1 MWIKET
7 KMREFIN
14 TGRIDPSK
22 RLVIERTKDF
32 KEIYEPFD
40 ASDATQQSDRC
51 IQCGDPFC
59 LNKCPLHN
67 YIPQWL
73 KSVAEKD
80 LEFAFKLSNE
90 PSPFPEVMG
99 RVCPHD
105 RLCEGDCTL
114 NDGHGAITIGSV
126 ETYINEEGFKQ
137 GFKPHYPGI
146 TSDKKVAIIGSGPA
160 GLSAA
165 TYLLRA
171 GIGISMYERSDRAG
185 GLLTYGIPNFKLDK
199 KVVERRVA
207 MLEEA
212 GMTLHLSCEVGNDI
226 TFEEVADT
234 HDAIFLGI
242 GATSAKSARI
252 SGENAPNVYGSMQ
265 YLTAIQRKNF
275 GMSYDKAFDFKD
287 LDVVVIGGGD
297 TAMDCVRTA
306 KREGAKNVTCLY
318 RRDAHNMPGS
328 QKEYKN
334 AVEEGVDFTFYAS
347 PKEVILGDEGRAVG
361 VSMIKTV
368 LGAKDESGRQRME
381 EVKGS
386 EFQVKADVVIMA
398 LGFDPAVPAFFAENG
413 IETNSWGGLVLD
425 ENHQTTTAGIFAGG
439 DCYRGADL
447 VVTAA
452 YDGREAARAI
462 VTMLL

>member
-1 MWIKET
+1 
-7 KMREFIN
+7 MREYLTIE
-14 TGRIDPSK
+14 RVEAKK
-22 RLVIERTKDF
+22 RLVVERTKDF
-32 KEIYEPFD
+32 GEIYEVFD
-40 ASDATQQSDRC
+40 KNEAATQSERC

-73 KSVAEKD
+73 KAISEKD

-126 ETYINEEGFKQ
+126 ETHITEEGFKA
-137 GFKPHYPGI
+137 GYKPEFPGI
-146 TSDKKVAIIGSGPA
+146 TTDKKVAIIGSGPA

-165 TYLLRA
+165 TYLLRS
-171 GIGISMYERSDRAG
+171 GIAVTMYERSDRAG

-199 KVVERRVA
+199 KIVERRVKY
-207 MLEEA
+207 LIEA
-212 GMTLHLSCEVGNDI
+212 GMELVLGCEVGKDI
-226 TFEEVADT
+226 AFEEIADK
-234 HDAIFLGI
+234 HDAMFIGV
-242 GATSAKSARI
+242 GATKAKKASI
-252 SGENAPNVYGSMQ
+252 NGEQAPNVYKAMD

-275 GMSYDKAFDFKD
+275 KQSYDKKFDFKD
-287 LDVVVIGGGD
+287 KNVVVIGGGD
-297 TAMDCVRTA
+297 TAMDCLRTA
-306 KREGAKNVTCLY
+306 KREGAKSVTCLY

-334 AVEEGVDFTFYAS
+334 AMEEGVDFIFFVS
-347 PKEVILGDEGRAVG
+347 PKEIVLNDKGNAIAVEL
-361 VSMIKTV
+361 IKTT
-368 LGAKDESGRQRME
+368 LGAKDDSGRQKME
-381 EVKGS
+381 EIKGS
-386 EFQVKADVVIMA
+386 EHRISADVIIMS
-398 LGFDPAVPAFFAENG
+398 LGFNPEIPSFLAENG
-413 IETNSWGGLVLD
+413 IETNKWGGIVIN
-425 ENHQTTTAGIFAGG
+425 ENTHETTTSGIYAGG

-452 YDGREAARAI
+452 YDGREAARSI
-462 VTMLL
+462 VKSLFK

>member
-1 MWIKET
+1 
-7 KMREFIN
+7 MREFIT

-22 RLVIERTKDF
+22 RLVVERTKDF
-32 KEIYEPFD
+32 NEIYEVFD
-40 ASDATQQSDRC
+40 NSDAAQQSDRC

-73 KSVAEKD
+73 KSIAEKD
-80 LEFAFKLSNE
+80 LPFAFKLSNE

-114 NDGHGAITIGSV
+114 NDGHGAITIGSI

-137 GFKPHYPGI
+137 GLKPDFPGV
-146 TSDKKVAIIGSGPA
+146 TSDKKVAVIGSGPA

-165 TYLLRA
+165 TYLLRS
-171 GIGISMYERSDRAG
+171 GYGVDMYERSDKAG

-199 KVVERRVA
+199 KVVDRRVN
-207 MLEEA
+207 LLIEA
-212 GMTLHLSCEVGNDI
+212 GMKLHVNCEVGKDI
-226 TFEEVADT
+226 SFEEITNT

-242 GATSAKSARI
+242 GATKAKSAGI
-252 SGENAPNVYGSMQ
+252 SGENARNVYKSMQ
-265 YLTAIQRKNF
+265 YLTAIQQKNF
-275 GMSYDKAFDFKD
+275 GKSYSKEFDFKD

-297 TAMDCVRTA
+297 TAMDCVRTS
-306 KREGAKNVTCLY
+306 KREGARSVTCLY

-334 AVEEGVDFTFYAS
+334 AMEEGVDFTFYAA
-347 PKEVILGDEGRAVG
+347 PKEVIIGDDGKAVG
-361 VSMIKTV
+361 ITMIKTV
-368 LGAKDESGRQRME
+368 LGAKDAGGRQRME

-386 EFQVKADVVIMA
+386 EFQVKADIIIMA
-398 LGFDPAVPAFFAENG
+398 LGFDPDVPAFFAENG
-413 IETNSWGGLVLD
+413 IATNSWGGVIVD
-425 ENHQTTTAGIFAGG
+425 ENQQTSTSGIYAGG
-439 DCYRGADL
+439 DCYRGAHL

-452 YDGREAARAI
+452 YDGREAARSI
-462 VTMLL
+462 INSLG

>member
-1 MWIKET
+1 
-7 KMREFIN
+7 MREFLSVE
-14 TGRIDPSK
+14 RIEPSK
-22 RLVIERTKDF
+22 RLVVERVKDF
-32 KEIYEPFD
+32 GEIYELFGK
-40 ASDATQQSDRC
+40 SDAASQSDRC

-73 KSVAEKD
+73 KAVSEKD

-126 ETYINEEGFKQ
+126 ETHITEAGFKA
-137 GFKPHYPGI
+137 GLSPEFPGV
-146 TSDKKVAIIGSGPA
+146 TTDKKVAVIGSGPA

-165 TYLLRA
+165 TYLLRS
-171 GIGISMYERSDRAG
+171 GIAVTMYERADRAG

-199 KVVERRVA
+199 KIVDRRVK
-207 MLEEA
+207 LLQEA
-212 GMTLHLSCEVGNDI
+212 GLELVLNCEVGRDI
-226 TFEEVADT
+226 TFEEIADK
-234 HDAIFLGI
+234 HDAMFIGV
-242 GATSAKSARI
+242 GATKAKRASLN
-252 SGENAPNVYGSMQ
+252 GEQASNVYDAME

-275 GMSYDKAFDFKD
+275 KSNYDKKFDFKD

-297 TAMDCVRTA
+297 TAMDCLRTA

-318 RRDAHNMPGS
+318 RRDEKNMPGS
-328 QKEYKN
+328 KKEYKN
-334 AVEEGVDFTFYAS
+334 AMEEGVDFSFLTS
-347 PKEVILGDEGRAVG
+347 PKEIVLGEDKAIAVEA
-361 VSMIKTV
+361 VKMS
-368 LGAKDESGRQRME
+368 LGAKDESGRQKAE
-381 EVKGS
+381 EQKGS
-386 EFQVKADVVIMA
+386 EHRVNADIIIMA
-398 LGFDPAVPAFFAENG
+398 LGFDTEVPSFLAENG
-413 IETNSWGGLVLD
+413 IEINKWGEIIVD
-425 ENHQTTTAGIFAGG
+425 EDTHETSTSGIYAGG

-452 YDGREAARAI
+452 YDGREAARSI
-462 VTMLL
+462 TKSLLK

>member
-1 MWIKET
+1 
-7 KMREFIN
+7 MREFIT

-22 RLVIERTKDF
+22 RLVVERTKDF
-32 KEIYEPFD
+32 KEIYEVFPTD
-40 ASDATQQSDRC
+40 AASSQSDRC

-73 KSVAEKD
+73 KAVAEKD

-99 RVCPHD
+99 RVCPQD

-114 NDGHGAITIGSV
+114 NDGHGAITIGSI
-126 ETYINEEGFKQ
+126 ETFISEEGFRQ
-137 GFKPHYPGI
+137 GIKPEFPGI
-146 TSDKKVAIIGSGPA
+146 TTDKRVAVIGSGPA
-160 GLSAA
+160 GLSVA
-165 TYLLRA
+165 TYLLRSGVA
-171 GIGISMYERSDRAG
+171 VTMYERDDRAG

-199 KVVERRVA
+199 KVVERRVDS
-207 MLEEA
+207 LVEA
-212 GMTLHLSCEVGNDI
+212 GMELVVDCEVGEDI
-226 TFEEVADT
+226 TFEEIADKN
-234 HDAIFLGI
+234 DAIFVGI
-242 GATSAKSARI
+242 GATKAKNARI
-252 SGENAPNVYGSMQ
+252 TGENGGNVFVSME

-275 GMSYDKAFDFKD
+275 GFTYDRKFEFKD

-297 TAMDCVRTA
+297 TAMDCVRTS
-306 KREGAKNVTCLY
+306 KRESAKSVTCLY

-334 AVEEGVDFTFYAS
+334 AVEEGVEFTFYAS
-347 PKEVILGDEGRAVG
+347 PKEIIIGEDGKVVG
-361 VSMIKTV
+361 VEMVKTV

-381 EVKGS
+381 EIRGS

-398 LGFDPAVPAFFAENG
+398 LGFDPVVPSFLAENG
-413 IETNSWGGLVLD
+413 IETNSWGGVVINED
-425 ENHQTTTAGIFAGG
+425 FQTTTAGVYSGG
-439 DCYRGADL
+439 DCHRGADL
-447 VVTAA
+447 VVNAA

-462 VTMLL
+462 VRSLLD